1 MNTIL
6 QCRNLQIQVNRFKN
20 GNKRKPDNGTP
31 FSAFVQRKSKIRLN
45 SSINDVFLSTAGKSL
60 GSIRHTV
67 NKWNLEGVF
76 CAILHTIYQFAI
88 RPLMML
94 LMRNFGILTRRVEK
108 KLTALQEYFYGKME
122 DLFNHEEPG
131 DYLFKMQCTNGQQVE
146 YQYEIA
152 WVERTFDIIQVVNYV
167 MLNINHKILA
177 TFEKAQIKFY
187 KFQNRHHAAQFMEMP
202 EFEITNPE
210 IFDYKPSEIL
220 ASEMKSRVHI
230 ASLPIQNMI
239 KTTLQQNVKFFLSL
253 ENRFST
259 KKPESKS
266 QHQWSN
272 NQSAKNSIDQP
283 DSIFQNIT
291 NQLLNSEISGKIKQ
305 HLKAFKVKC
314 FSRILHL
321 KYYRKL

>member
-6 QCRNLQIQVNRFKN
+6 QSRNLQIQVNRFKN

-31 FSAFVQRKSKIRLN
+31 LPIIIQNIGKIRLN
-45 SSINDVFLSTAGKSL
+45 SFIIDQIMSKAGKFFDR
-60 GSIRHTV
+60 IRQMV
-67 NKWNLEGVF
+67 VKWNLGGIF
-76 CAILHTIYQFAI
+76 WTILLTIYQFAI
-88 RPLMML
+88 RPLMVL
-94 LMRNFGILTRRVEK
+94 LMRNLGILLRRVEN

-177 TFEKAQIKFY
+177 TFEKAQIKFR
-187 KFQNRHHAAQFMEMP
+187 KFQNRHHAAQVIEMP

-210 IFDYKPSEIL
+210 IFDYKPSDVLTSEI
-220 ASEMKSRVHI
+220 KSR
-230 ASLPIQNMI
+230 ANLANLPLQNMI

-253 ENRFST
+253 ENRFSP
-259 KKPESKS
+259 KKPEIIS
-266 QHQWSN
+266 QHQWSVN
-272 NQSAKNSIDQP
+272 RSVKDSIDQP
-283 DSIFQNIT
+283 YTIFQNIT

-305 HLKAFKVKC
+305 DLRAFTIKC
-314 FSRILHL
+314 FGMIRHL
-321 KYYRKL
+321 MFYRKL